1 MSPSRPK
8 LQLAQRVVA
17 AAGEIDNQL
26 ASIQAASD
34 RIGNLRNRSS
44 ELGAEFGSLVE
55 ARNERHLAAT
65 LAEEPL
71 PSDDPEESARLRNIK
86 VEIAAVEAAI
96 PVLSRERH
104 DLESAL
110 PALRKAH
117 AEAFLHWKAV
127 KVREALSSTSGALAK
142 LQGPIAQLS
151 ALEATQH
158 SVLGR
163 SFDIGPAIDD
173 DELRDSLLST
183 GTLAKR
189 VLEALPK
196 RVAPTDLSP
205 EVLEP
210 AAEAAKYEY
219 LKELGQ

>member
-1 MSPSRPK
+1 MSTSRSN
-8 LQLAQRVVA
+8 LQLAERVVA
-17 AAGEIDNQL
+17 AAGVIETQL
-26 ASIQAASD
+26 GSIQAASD
-34 RIGNLRNRSS
+34 RINNLRSRSS
-44 ELGAEFGSLVE
+44 ELSAEFGSLVE
-55 ARNERHLAAT
+55 ARNERNLAAT

-71 PSDDPEESARLRNIK
+71 PPDEPDESARLRKIK
-86 VEIAAVEAAI
+86 AEIAAVEAAI
-96 PVLSRERH
+96 PVLCRECH
-104 DLESAL
+104 DLENAL
-110 PALRKAH
+110 PALRKTH
-117 AEAFLHWKAV
+117 AEAFLHWKAA

-196 RVAPTDLSP
+196 RVVPTDLSP
-205 EVLEP
+205 EVLAP
-210 AAEAAKYEY
+210 AAEAAKSEY